1 MIPKSRK
8 FPLRSDR
15 AILRRGKRSRGS
27 LLEIYTR
34 DSSFPQIAVIVGK
47 NVDLKST
54 QRNLVKRRITAAL
67 VSQLD
72 NLKVDVVA
80 RALPSSRGATYEQI
94 TTELRELFTKI

>member
-1 MIPKSRK
+1 MEV
-8 FPLRSDR
+8 F
-15 AILRRGKRSRGS
+15 
-27 LLEIYTR
+27 TR

-67 VSQLD
+67 ISQLD
-72 NLKVDVVA
+72 ELKADVVI
-80 RALPSSRGATYEQI
+80 RALPSSRSATYEQI